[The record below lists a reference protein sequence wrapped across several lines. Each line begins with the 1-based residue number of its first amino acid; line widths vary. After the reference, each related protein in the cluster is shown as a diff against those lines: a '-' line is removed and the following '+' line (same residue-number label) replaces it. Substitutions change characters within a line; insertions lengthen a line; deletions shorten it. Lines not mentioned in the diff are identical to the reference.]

1 KKRWKSSRACT
12 PKQRRSPMSE
22 PEMEQLP
29 PDNASPQ
36 GDQEEEISWAD
47 AMEDL
52 ERQKQ
57 MIRDQAKV
65 PGYPAAPESSASKP
79 SLSPGSELPNL
90 QFILDIPLQVTVEL
104 GRKRLLVHD
113 LLQLSQGSV
122 IELTKQIGEPF
133 EVLINQKLIARG
145 EIVVINDKFGVRI
158 TDIISPME
166 RVQQLQW
173 GQGKEEAMGRGGVV
187 GACMLCL
194 LIGGVTVSQAAEP
207 AAPTPAA
214 QSMPQPPN
222 GERFLQNVISQSIGQ
237 GNSAPV

>member
-1 KKRWKSSRACT
+1 
-12 PKQRRSPMSE
+12 MSE

-29 PDNASPQ
+29 PDTVPPQ
-36 GDQEEEISWAD
+36 GEQEEEISWAD

-57 MIRDQAKV
+57 MIQDQAKV
-65 PGYPAAPESSASKP
+65 QTRPAAPESSASKP
-79 SLSPGSELPNL
+79 SPSPSPDLPNL
-90 QFILDIPLQVTVEL
+90 QFILDIPLLVTVEL

-158 TDIISPME
+158 TDIISPLE
-166 RVQQLQW
+166 RVQQLQ
-173 GQGKEEAMGRGGVV
+173 
-187 GACMLCL
+187 
-194 LIGGVTVSQAAEP
+194 
-207 AAPTPAA
+207 
-214 QSMPQPPN
+214 
-222 GERFLQNVISQSIGQ
+222 
-237 GNSAPV
+237 

>member
-1 KKRWKSSRACT
+1 
-12 PKQRRSPMSE
+12 MSE
-22 PEMEQLP
+22 PEIEQLP
-29 PDNASPQ
+29 PENAAQ
-36 GDQEEEISWAD
+36 QDDQEEEISWAD

-57 MIRDQAKV
+57 MIQDQAKAQTR
-65 PGYPAAPESSASKP
+65 PAAPESSASKP
-79 SLSPGSELPNL
+79 SPNPSPDLPNL

-158 TDIISPME
+158 TDIISPLE
-166 RVQQLQW
+166 RVQQLQ
-173 GQGKEEAMGRGGVV
+173 
-187 GACMLCL
+187 
-194 LIGGVTVSQAAEP
+194 
-207 AAPTPAA
+207 
-214 QSMPQPPN
+214 
-222 GERFLQNVISQSIGQ
+222 
-237 GNSAPV
+237 

>member
-1 KKRWKSSRACT
+1 
-12 PKQRRSPMSE
+12 MSE

-29 PDNASPQ
+29 PDNAPQ
-36 GDQEEEISWAD
+36 QDEQEEEISWAD

-57 MIRDQAKV
+57 MIQEQAKAQAH
-65 PGYPAAPESSASKP
+65 PAALESSASNP
-79 SLSPGSELPNL
+79 SLSPSPELPNL
-90 QFILDIPLQVTVEL
+90 QFILDIPLLVTVEL

-158 TDIISPME
+158 TDIISPLE
-166 RVQQLQW
+166 RVQQLQ
-173 GQGKEEAMGRGGVV
+173 
-187 GACMLCL
+187 
-194 LIGGVTVSQAAEP
+194 
-207 AAPTPAA
+207 
-214 QSMPQPPN
+214 
-222 GERFLQNVISQSIGQ
+222 
-237 GNSAPV
+237 

>member
-1 KKRWKSSRACT
+1 
-12 PKQRRSPMSE
+12 MSE

-29 PDNASPQ
+29 PDTVPPQ
-36 GDQEEEISWAD
+36 GEQEEEISWAD

-57 MIRDQAKV
+57 MIQDQAKAQARS
-65 PGYPAAPESSASKP
+65 AALESSPSKP
-79 SLSPGSELPNL
+79 SPSPGPELPNL
-90 QFILDIPLQVTVEL
+90 QFILDIPLLVTVEL

-158 TDIISPME
+158 TDIISPLE
-166 RVQQLQW
+166 RVQQLQ
-173 GQGKEEAMGRGGVV
+173 
-187 GACMLCL
+187 
-194 LIGGVTVSQAAEP
+194 
-207 AAPTPAA
+207 
-214 QSMPQPPN
+214 
-222 GERFLQNVISQSIGQ
+222 
-237 GNSAPV
+237 

>member
-1 KKRWKSSRACT
+1 
-12 PKQRRSPMSE
+12 MSE
-22 PEMEQLP
+22 PELAQQLP
-29 PDNASPQ
+29 NNATQ
-36 GDQEEEISWAD
+36 GDEPEEEISWAD

-57 MIRDQAKV
+57 LIQEQAK
-65 PGYPAAPESSASKP
+65 AQASSAASVTSAPKP
-79 SLSPGSELPNL
+79 SPRPGTELPNL

-166 RVQQLQW
+166 RVQQLQ
-173 GQGKEEAMGRGGVV
+173 
-187 GACMLCL
+187 
-194 LIGGVTVSQAAEP
+194 
-207 AAPTPAA
+207 
-214 QSMPQPPN
+214 
-222 GERFLQNVISQSIGQ
+222 
-237 GNSAPV
+237 

>member
-1 KKRWKSSRACT
+1 
-12 PKQRRSPMSE
+12 MSAS
-22 PEMEQLP
+22 EMEQLP
-29 PDNASPQ
+29 PDNAPQ
-36 GDQEEEISWAD
+36 QGEPEGEFAWAE

-57 MIRDQAKV
+57 IMQDQAKTQTNS
-65 PGYPAAPESSASKP
+65 GAPKSAMAKP
-79 SLSPGSELPNL
+79 PLHPGSELPNL

-158 TDIISPME
+158 TDIISPLE
-166 RVQQLQW
+166 RVQQLQ
-173 GQGKEEAMGRGGVV
+173 
-187 GACMLCL
+187 
-194 LIGGVTVSQAAEP
+194 
-207 AAPTPAA
+207 
-214 QSMPQPPN
+214 
-222 GERFLQNVISQSIGQ
+222 
-237 GNSAPV
+237 

>member
-1 KKRWKSSRACT
+1 
-12 PKQRRSPMSE
+12 MSE
-22 PEMEQLP
+22 PEVEQLP
-29 PDNASPQ
+29 PDHAPQQ

-57 MIRDQAKV
+57 MIQDQAKAQAHS
-65 PGYPAAPESSASKP
+65 AAPESSMSKSSP
-79 SLSPGSELPNL
+79 SPSPELPNL
-90 QFILDIPLQVTVEL
+90 QFILDIPLLVTVEL

-158 TDIISPME
+158 TDIISPLE
-166 RVQQLQW
+166 RVQQLQ
-173 GQGKEEAMGRGGVV
+173 
-187 GACMLCL
+187 
-194 LIGGVTVSQAAEP
+194 
-207 AAPTPAA
+207 
-214 QSMPQPPN
+214 
-222 GERFLQNVISQSIGQ
+222 
-237 GNSAPV
+237 